1 MDSAKKEKAKKLVD
15 LLLTKETRVKR
26 QFNGGFRN
34 RFGFDGGFGGGF
46 GGQGG
51 FGQGGFGGG
60 SRFRPQTQSNINNN
74 NVVGGGVNSNI
85 NNNNVG
91 GAGFG
96 GNFII
101 TFLFRF

>member
-51 FGQGGFGGG
+51 FGQGGFGGN
-60 SRFRPQTQSNINNN
+60 RFRPQTQSNINNN